1 MSGPVVWE
9 DDGTPRSSRFNDIYR
24 SRGADGMGGLAQAR
38 HVFLT
43 GCGLLGPK
51 PLWHDAADWT
61 ILESGFGLG
70 LNFLA
75 TWKAWQDDDH
85 RPRRLHYVALELDP
99 VQPDDLLRSVAA
111 WPELQRLAKDLSKS
125 WWGLA
130 PGLHTL
136 SLSND
141 QVRLTMAVG
150 DARLLL
156 KELQLQANSV
166 FLDGFDPACNPAMWS
181 LDTLKAVSR
190 CCRVGTQLASWC
202 VARPVKDALSS
213 LGFQVQKIKG
223 LPPKRHALT
232 AIYQPPWR
240 SSAHVTVTE
249 TVKQCAVLGAG
260 LAGAATARA
269 LADRGWRVTVYDR
282 AERPAAGASGL
293 PVGLVAPHISP
304 DDALLSQLT
313 RVGVRWT
320 LARAK
325 ALLTEGEDWSLSGV
339 EEHRLPSK
347 TRQGSLP
354 QDAGPW
360 RQHWTV
366 EVPSE
371 GTHKVFHHLKA
382 AWLKP
387 ARMVEALLAHPLI
400 EWAGGTEITRLVRT
414 SEEAWTLWNA
424 QGGCST
430 PFPQVVV
437 AMGPATAG
445 LLKASLTGVDLPIQP
460 IRGQLTWG
468 RCPAPLP
475 LDWPARPVNGH
486 GSFIGPVPTDV
497 GPAWFVGSTFDRL
510 SDSPHVTAQDHVHN
524 QERLATLLPKLAA
537 LLKPAWEE
545 PTGLRGWS
553 AVRCTVPDRL
563 PLVGPLQH
571 ADGPG
576 LHVLTA
582 LGARGLTLGLLC
594 GELLASQ
601 LNGEPSPVTR
611 RHAKALAA
619 QRWTGFIPSGY
630 RPPTK
635 K

>member
-43 GCGLLGPK
+43 GCGLLGPQ

-75 TWKAWQDDDH
+75 TWKAWQEDDH

-111 WPELQRLAKDLSKS
+111 WPELQRLAKELSKS

-136 SLSND
+136 SLNND
-141 QVRLTMAVG
+141 QVRLTVAVG
-150 DARLLL
+150 DASLLL

-249 TVKQCAVLGAG
+249 TVMRCAVLGAG

-325 ALLTEGEDWSLSGV
+325 ALLTEGDDWSLSGV
-339 EEHRLPSK
+339 EEHRLPRK

-366 EVPSE
+366 EVPSK
-371 GTHKVFHHLKA
+371 GTHQVFHHTKA

-400 EWAGGTEITRLVRT
+400 EWVGGTAVTRLSR
-414 SEEAWTLWNA
+414 SCEDGWALWDTQENCL
-424 QGGCST
+424 GT
-430 PFPQVVV
+430 FPQVVL
-437 AMGPATAG
+437 AMGPATSG
-445 LLKASLTGVDLPIQP
+445 LLKASLPALELPLQA
-460 IRGQLTWG
+460 IRGQLSWG
-468 RCPAPLP
+468 PGPSPLP
-475 LDWPARPVNGH
+475 PGWPLRPVNGH
-486 GSFIGPVPTDV
+486 GSFIGPIPTQD
-497 GPAWFVGSTFDRL
+497 GAAWFVGSTFDRHSDTPHL
-510 SDSPHVTAQDHVHN
+510 SAQDHAEN
-524 QERLATLLPKLAA
+524 LKRLTSLLPEVAA
-537 LLKPAWEE
+537 FLTPAWEGQS
-545 PTGLRGWS
+545 PLYGWS
-553 AVRCTVPDRL
+553 AVRCTAPDRL
-563 PLVGPLQH
+563 PLVGPLH
-571 ADGPG
+571 ADAWPG
-576 LHVLTA
+576 LNLLTA

-594 GELLASQ
+594 AELLASQ
-601 LNGEPSPVTR
+601 LHGDPSPVTR
-611 RHAKALAA
+611 RHANALSA
-619 QRWTGFIPSGY
+619 QRFIPFIPSSY
-630 RPPTK
+630 RPRTK